1 MMHIIVSGE
10 LLALNAASPRL
21 RRGLAEERR
30 KKEREKSFLVR
41 VASVPPTRQL
51 CQMVI
56 FSFFLNFFTFMF
68 FLNETKAST
77 PYQL

>member
-30 KKEREKSFLVR
+30 KKERRVLVR
-41 VASVPPTRQL
+41 VASVPPKRQL

-56 FSFFLNFFTFMF
+56 FSFFLNFFTFCF
-68 FLNETKAST
+68 F
-77 PYQL
+77 